1 MTGKVFTPIHHSL
14 LEMSVKI
21 TQIEGRKLQPEFER
35 LKIISGKTDE
45 GSLTEEMSPGKLM
58 AAA

>member
-1 MTGKVFTPIHHSL
+1 MTGKVSTPIHHSL

-45 GSLTEEMSPGKLM
+45 GSLT
-58 AAA
+58 